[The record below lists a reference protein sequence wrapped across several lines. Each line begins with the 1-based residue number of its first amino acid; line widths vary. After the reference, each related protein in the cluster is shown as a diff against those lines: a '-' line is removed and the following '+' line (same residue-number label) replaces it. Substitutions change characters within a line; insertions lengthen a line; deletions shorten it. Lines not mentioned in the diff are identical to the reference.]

1 MDPVDKQILAD
12 QAKQK
17 TLRNELSRLKVQREK
32 IIRSNHR
39 DDLGRAKQ
47 KLKFAKLA
55 FNGILAFGAAERAFK
70 CHYTGIISN
79 SDYSEVPGWKIER
92 SDTISAANLD
102 FVKIYS
108 VRKSLLRKLKKLFQI
123 N

>member
-47 KLKFAKLA
+47 KLKFAWHSTESSHLEQQK
-55 FNGILAFGAAERAFK
+55 ERLNA
-70 CHYTGIISN
+70 IIP
-79 SDYSEVPGWKIER
+79 V
-92 SDTISAANLD
+92 L
-102 FVKIYS
+102 
-108 VRKSLLRKLKKLFQI
+108 
-123 N
+123 

>member
-39 DDLGRAKQ
+39 DDLGRAK
-47 KLKFAKLA
+47 KLKICQI
-55 FNGILAFGAAERAFK
+55 NIQRNRIWSRERAFK
-70 CHYTGIISN
+70 CHYTGN
-79 SDYSEVPGWKIER
+79 YK
-92 SDTISAANLD
+92 
-102 FVKIYS
+102 
-108 VRKSLLRKLKKLFQI
+108 
-123 N
+123 

>member
-1 MDPVDKQILAD
+1 MLLKDWINWFSNKLEGFGDLYRIVGPMILKQWTRWQILAD

-47 KLKFAKLA
+47 KLKICQNWHSTESSHLEQQK
-55 FNGILAFGAAERAFK
+55 ERLNA
-70 CHYTGIISN
+70 IIP
-79 SDYSEVPGWKIER
+79 V
-92 SDTISAANLD
+92 L
-102 FVKIYS
+102 
-108 VRKSLLRKLKKLFQI
+108 
-123 N
+123 

>member
-1 MDPVDKQILAD
+1 MDSWSYDSEAMDPVDKQILAD

-47 KLKFAKLA
+47 KLKICQNWHSTESSHLEQQKERLNAII
-55 FNGILAFGAAERAFK
+55 GI
-70 CHYTGIISN
+70 
-79 SDYSEVPGWKIER
+79 
-92 SDTISAANLD
+92 
-102 FVKIYS
+102 
-108 VRKSLLRKLKKLFQI
+108 
-123 N
+123 

>member
-1 MDPVDKQILAD
+1 MLLKDWINWFSNKLEGFGDYIPDSWSYDSEAMDPVDKQILAD

-47 KLKFAKLA
+47 KLKICQNWHSTESSHLEQQK
-55 FNGILAFGAAERAFK
+55 ERLNA
-70 CHYTGIISN
+70 IIP
-79 SDYSEVPGWKIER
+79 V
-92 SDTISAANLD
+92 L
-102 FVKIYS
+102 
-108 VRKSLLRKLKKLFQI
+108 
-123 N
+123 